1 MLNDL
6 PCGWYL
12 QLWPIVRTWF
22 PYEDWNC
29 GWYWKRNNIS
39 IEQSTCYNGSFASP
53 CCEYVIISYKVRGNI
68 PRQIQQPSL
77 EHLHIWKTRTH
88 NFQFPNFNDYYDD
101 FLFENEMNQSEDNVN
116 DNPKRIVPL
125 ETN

>member
-1 MLNDL
+1 
-6 PCGWYL
+6 
-12 QLWPIVRTWF
+12 
-22 PYEDWNC
+22 
-29 GWYWKRNNIS
+29 
-39 IEQSTCYNGSFASP
+39 
-53 CCEYVIISYKVRGNI
+53 
-68 PRQIQQPSL
+68 L

-101 FLFENEMNQSEDNVN
+101 FLFENEMNQSKDNVD